1 MANGTI
7 AFDTLST
14 SGQITGTAKSVDTDY
29 VVNGSAK
36 MVVNYDHA
44 SASIKS
50 SLNVT
55 SIADD
60 ATGKFTITFSSSM
73 SDVNYSPS
81 AICLTDFDGGRAGN
95 FVGLRITDNG
105 NPNARSQAFATGTL
119 AIDTAYA
126 SDGSSNAAAVDNDAN
141 CVQIFGDL
149 A

>member
-36 MVVNYDHA
+36 VWCSWTGVGAVAYN
-44 SASIKS
+44 

-55 SIADD
+55 SLTDTSTTENLVTYTNGFNTAGHMAISYASNHNSGGLDND
-60 ATGKFTITFSSSM
+60 SSS
-73 SDVNYSPS
+73 DLCVFSPNTGS
-81 AICLTDFDGGRAGN
+81 AKFKSI
-95 FVGLRITDNG
+95 
-105 NPNARSQAFATGTL
+105 
-119 AIDTAYA
+119 
-126 SDGSSNAAAVDNDAN
+126 SNANAAYQACNIN
-141 CVQIFGDL
+141 GDL